1 MGRYDMSITAQG
13 IEGEMLARLILK
25 DRFKV
30 DNLFQIDWMII
41 KNGIYYV
48 IEVKHKEL
56 FKPQP
61 FYGQGLDIRQVN
73 ARMKFFKDTGIRCL
87 FLVISK
93 PENIVYHQF
102 LDVLETTR
110 YFDTKNKIRIYNI
123 KEFTRLEQN

>member
-1 MGRYDMSITAQG
+1 MSITAQG
-13 IEGEMLARLILK
+13 IEGETLARLILK
-25 DRFKV
+25 DKFKV
-30 DNLFQIDWMII
+30 DNLFQIDWMVI

-102 LDVLETTR
+102 LDVLETTE

-123 KEFTRLEQN
+123 KDFTRME

>member
-1 MGRYDMSITAQG
+1 VSLNAQG

-25 DRFKV
+25 DKFKV
-30 DNLFQIDWMII
+30 DNLFQIDWMVI

-102 LDVLETTR
+102 LDVLETTE

-123 KEFTRLEQN
+123 KDFTRME

>member
-1 MGRYDMSITAQG
+1 MSITAQG

-56 FKPQP
+56 F
-61 FYGQGLDIRQVN
+61 RN
-73 ARMKFFKDTGIRCL
+73 R
-87 FLVISK
+87 
-93 PENIVYHQF
+93 
-102 LDVLETTR
+102 
-110 YFDTKNKIRIYNI
+110 
-123 KEFTRLEQN
+123 